1 MMRLSKMSC
10 CLMVCF
16 ASHAAYAVDAPAEKD
31 FSYQVQKGDNLSRL
45 TAEVLDT
52 PSRWNAVAKY
62 NKLPNANLIY
72 PAQVLHIPFAWLKND
87 AAQARIEALS
97 GEVKLNGQ
105 PAHVGDVVKQGDQ
118 LETASAASLRM
129 TLPDGST
136 LNMLE
141 KTQLEAKD
149 LQQKK
154 RGNIFSAIFRLTTGR
169 IDALKKKYPDGQSPL
184 RIQAL
189 HGTIGVRG
197 THFRVGQEG
206 ENTLAEIEQGLVGFE
221 SDATKPALAL
231 AGGQGTLADGVH
243 PAEVITL
250 LPAPTYPTLP
260 DQFPANA
267 VKFVMPEMAGATA
280 YRGEVAKD
288 EAYTQI
294 VAPVSAKGA
303 EVNISGLAEGSY
315 WLRLRAIDEHGLQGL
330 EA

>member
-62 NKLPNANLIY
+62 NKLSNANLIY

-141 KTQLEAKD
+141 KTQ
-149 LQQKK
+149 
-154 RGNIFSAIFRLTTGR
+154 
-169 IDALKKKYPDGQSPL
+169 
-184 RIQAL
+184 
-189 HGTIGVRG
+189 
-197 THFRVGQEG
+197 
-206 ENTLAEIEQGLVGFE
+206 
-221 SDATKPALAL
+221 
-231 AGGQGTLADGVH
+231 
-243 PAEVITL
+243 
-250 LPAPTYPTLP
+250 
-260 DQFPANA
+260 
-267 VKFVMPEMAGATA
+267 
-280 YRGEVAKD
+280 
-288 EAYTQI
+288 
-294 VAPVSAKGA
+294 
-303 EVNISGLAEGSY
+303 
-315 WLRLRAIDEHGLQGL
+315 
-330 EA
+330 